1 MVSIR
6 DVAAPVVGAA
16 RQPWDEAVDA
26 ALRRY
31 ETNTVQLDS
40 FQNSSGTRT
49 DRQMMAD
56 AMTYAAAQSQP
67 PAIMLGARDHDFSAT
82 GTTGF
87 NPYTGFA
94 LLGPAD
100 AGLMAQ
106 EQNTKAPKARV
117 LCNNGNG
124 TQSTFYANGGGSGA
138 SIYSAFTCANIGWRS
153 TNNVTQWLHAPI
165 SAVNMYGCSFGNMNF
180 TGFRNVIGQPNDAA
194 TVTLATMWGAWNIP
208 NMAGTPFSFRGSDNW
223 LVPDEC
229 NIGWNAGPAGTYLWR
244 CENLQ
249 KTVIRG
255 LYLTC
260 RVGATRGLLV
270 DNGASTT
277 QGGLWIMDCVIEGQ
291 NLSEPAA
298 GALIYVNSNGEV
310 TLHNI
315 AFNFAMGNP
324 TAQSPTDTAYII
336 ANLGTHGLLNAHD
349 FTVTRATG
357 VGQDVPVIDH
367 QGTGKVFASRF
378 FGQPGNGGG
387 QLWTDLPAVKKT
399 GTGYTEIDSTL
410 RYLTGFGD
418 DTAQQVR
425 TFVKEGAVVAND
437 FAGWPHGCRV
447 GSLATDVT
455 NGKLYICTATNGS
468 TTSTWTVVGA
478 QT

>member
-1 MVSIR
+1 MTSIR
-6 DVAAPVVGAA
+6 DTTLPTSGAA
-16 RQPWDEAVDA
+16 WNTWGQAVDD

-31 ETNTVQLDS
+31 ETWTVDLDS
-40 FQNSSGTRT
+40 FQNTGGTKT
-49 DRQMMAD
+49 DRQLHDD
-56 AMTYAAAQSQP
+56 ARTYAAAQTQP
-67 PAIMLGARDHDFSAT
+67 PAIRLSARYHDWSAT
-82 GTTGF
+82 GTTGW
-87 NPYTGFA
+87 NVYPGFA
-94 LLGPAD
+94 LVGPSD
-100 AGLMAQ
+100 AGLQTQ
-106 EQNTKAPKARV
+106 EQNTKTARARV

-124 TQSTFYANGGGSGA
+124 TQSTFYANGGGAGA
-138 SIYSAFTCANIGWRS
+138 SVYSPMMVRDIAFSS
-153 TNNVTQWLHAPI
+153 TNNVTQWLHAPF
-165 SAVNMYGCSFGNMNF
+165 SAVNLYGPTWGNLNF

-194 TVTLATMWGAWNIP
+194 TVTLATMWGAWNVP
-208 NMAGTPFSFRGSDNW
+208 NMAGTPFSWRGSDSW
-223 LVPDEC
+223 LEPTEC

-244 CENLQ
+244 FENMQ
-249 KTVIRG
+249 KSWASG

-260 RVGATRGLLV
+260 RLGATRALLV

-277 QGGLWIMDCVIEGQ
+277 QGGLYVSDCVIEGQ

-298 GALIYVNSNGEV
+298 GALIYINSNGEV
-310 TLHNI
+310 TLDRI
-315 AFNFAMGNP
+315 SMNFAMGNP

-336 ANLGTHGLLNAHD
+336 ANLGTQGLLNAHD

-367 QGTGKVFASRF
+367 QGTGKVFAGRF

-387 QLWTDLPAVKKT
+387 QLWTDLPAVKKS
-399 GTGYTEIDSTL
+399 GTGYTEIDATL

-418 DTAQQVR
+418 DSAQHVR

-447 GSLATDVT
+447 GSQATDVT

-468 TTSTWTVVGA
+468 TTSTWVVVGT